1 MGEFVNL
8 TVADGVGTIRL
19 DRPKMNALNVQVQDE
34 IRAAAEQAG
43 ADDAVRAVVVYG
55 GEKVFAAGAD
65 IKEMADMSYAD
76 MVRRSGP
83 LQASL
88 SAVAAIPKPT
98 VAAITGY
105 ALGGGCELA
114 LCADYRIAADDAK
127 LGQPEILLGIIPGA
141 GGTQR
146 LSRLVGPSK
155 AKDLIY
161 TGRFVDAAESLQ
173 IGLVDKV
180 VPAAEVYSA
189 AVAWASQF
197 SRGAALALRAA
208 KEAIDAGLGVDLHTG
223 LEIERQ
229 QFAGLFATEDRS
241 IGMKSFVANGPGK
254 AEFKESDDYCW
265 TQARRLRR
273 RGRGRVER
281 QQAGP
286 GALPRLGSVDL

>member
-8 TVADGVGTIRL
+8 TVSDGVGTIRL
-19 DRPKMNALNVQVQDE
+19 DRPKMNALNVQVQEE
-34 IRAAAEQAG
+34 IRAAATAAAE
-43 ADDAVRAVVVYG
+43 DDAVRAVVIYG
-55 GEKVFAAGAD
+55 GERVFAAGAD

-76 MVRRSGP
+76 MAKRSGP
-83 LQASL
+83 LQSSL

-161 TGRFVDAAESLQ
+161 TGRFVDAAESLT

-180 VPAAEVYSA
+180 VPAASVYEE

-197 SRGAALALRAA
+197 SRGAAMALRAA
-208 KEAIDAGLGVDLHTG
+208 KESIDSGLGVDLATG

-229 QFAGLFATEDRS
+229 QFAALFATEDRS
-241 IGMKSFVANGPGK
+241 IGMTSFVENGPGK
-254 AEFKESDDYCW
+254 AEFK
-265 TQARRLRR
+265 
-273 RGRGRVER
+273 GK
-281 QQAGP
+281 
-286 GALPRLGSVDL
+286 

>member
-8 TVADGVGTIRL
+8 TVSDGVGTIRL
-19 DRPKMNALNVQVQDE
+19 DRPKMNALNVQVQEE
-34 IRAAAEQAG
+34 IRAAATAAAE
-43 ADDAVRAVVVYG
+43 DDAVRAVVIYG
-55 GEKVFAAGAD
+55 GERVFAAGAD

-76 MVRRSGP
+76 MAKRSGP
-83 LQASL
+83 LQSSL

-114 LCADYRIAADDAK
+114 LCADYRIAAEDAK

-161 TGRFVDAAESLQ
+161 TGRFVDAAESLA

-180 VPAAEVYSA
+180 VPAASVYEE

-197 SRGAALALRAA
+197 SRGAAMALRAA
-208 KEAIDAGLGVDLHTG
+208 KESIDSGLGVDLTTG

-229 QFAGLFATEDRS
+229 QFAALFATEDRA
-241 IGMKSFVANGPGK
+241 IGMTSFVENGPGK
-254 AEFKESDDYCW
+254 AEFK
-265 TQARRLRR
+265 
-273 RGRGRVER
+273 GK
-281 QQAGP
+281 
-286 GALPRLGSVDL
+286 

>member
-8 TVADGVGTIRL
+8 TVSDGVGTIRL
-19 DRPKMNALNVQVQDE
+19 DRPKMNALNVQVQEE
-34 IRAAAEQAG
+34 IRAAALEAT
-43 ADDAVRAVVVYG
+43 ADDDVRAVVIYG

-76 MVRRSGP
+76 MVKRSGP
-83 LQASL
+83 LQSSL
-88 SAVAAIPKPT
+88 SAVAEIPKPT

-146 LSRLVGPSK
+146 LSRLIGPSK

-161 TGRFVDAAESLQ
+161 TGRFVDAAESLTL
-173 IGLVDKV
+173 GLVDKV
-180 VPAAEVYSA
+180 VPAAEVYDA
-189 AVAWASQF
+189 AVAWAGQF
-197 SRGAALALRAA
+197 ARGAAMALRAA
-208 KEAIDAGLGVDLHTG
+208 KEAIDSGLGVDLRTG

-229 QFAGLFATEDRS
+229 QFAGLFATEDRG
-241 IGMKSFVANGPGK
+241 IGMKSFVENGPGK
-254 AEFKESDDYCW
+254 AEFK
-265 TQARRLRR
+265 
-273 RGRGRVER
+273 GI
-281 QQAGP
+281 
-286 GALPRLGSVDL
+286 

>member
-8 TVADGVGTIRL
+8 TVSDGVGTIRL
-19 DRPKMNALNVQVQDE
+19 DRPKMNALNVQVQEE
-34 IRAAAEQAG
+34 IRAAALEA
-43 ADDAVRAVVVYG
+43 AASDEVRAVVIYG
-55 GEKVFAAGAD
+55 GERVFAAGAD

-76 MVRRSGP
+76 MAKRSGP
-83 LQASL
+83 LQSSL

-114 LCADYRIAADDAK
+114 LCADYRIAAEDAK

-161 TGRFVDAAESLQ
+161 SGRFVDAAESLQ

-180 VPAAEVYSA
+180 VPAAEVYDA
-189 AVAWASQF
+189 AVAWAAQF
-197 SRGAALALRAA
+197 SKGAAMALRAA
-208 KEAIDAGLGVDLHTG
+208 KEAIDSGLGVDLATG
-223 LEIERQ
+223 LEIERT
-229 QFAGLFATEDRS
+229 QFAALFATEDRR
-241 IGMKSFVANGPGK
+241 IGMKSFVENGPGK
-254 AEFKESDDYCW
+254 AEFK
-265 TQARRLRR
+265 
-273 RGRGRVER
+273 GK
-281 QQAGP
+281 
-286 GALPRLGSVDL
+286 

>member
-8 TVADGVGTIRL
+8 TVSDGIGTIRL
-19 DRPKMNALNVQVQDE
+19 DRPKMNALNVQVQEE
-34 IRAAAEQAG
+34 IRTAAVAAAE
-43 ADDAVRAVVVYG
+43 DDAVRAVVVYG
-55 GEKVFAAGAD
+55 GERVFAAGAD

-76 MVRRSGP
+76 MAKRSGP
-83 LQASL
+83 LQSSL

-114 LCADYRIAADDAK
+114 LCADYRIAAEDAK

-161 TGRFVDAAESLQ
+161 TGRFVDAEESLR

-180 VPAAEVYSA
+180 VPAASVYDE

-197 SRGAALALRAA
+197 ARGAAMALRAA
-208 KEAIDAGLGVDLHTG
+208 KEAIDSGLGVDLATG
-223 LEIERQ
+223 LEIERT
-229 QFAGLFATEDRS
+229 QFAALFATEDRT
-241 IGMKSFVANGPGK
+241 IGMKSFVENGPGK
-254 AEFKESDDYCW
+254 AEFK
-265 TQARRLRR
+265 
-273 RGRGRVER
+273 GK
-281 QQAGP
+281 
-286 GALPRLGSVDL
+286 

>member
-8 TVADGVGTIRL
+8 TVSDGVGTIRL
-19 DRPKMNALNVQVQDE
+19 DRPKMNALNVQVQEE
-34 IRAAAEQAG
+34 IRAAAVAAAE
-43 ADDAVRAVVVYG
+43 DDAVRAVVIYG
-55 GEKVFAAGAD
+55 GERVFAAGAD

-76 MVRRSGP
+76 MVKRSGP
-83 LQASL
+83 LQSSL

-114 LCADYRIAADDAK
+114 LCADYRIAAEDAK

-146 LSRLVGPSK
+146 LSRLIGPSK

-161 TGRFVDAAESLQ
+161 TGRFVDAAESLSL
-173 IGLVDKV
+173 GLVDKV
-180 VPAAEVYSA
+180 VPAADVYDA

-197 SRGAALALRAA
+197 TRGAALALRAA
-208 KEAIDAGLGVDLHTG
+208 KEAIDSGLGVDLQTG

-229 QFAGLFATEDRS
+229 QFAGLFATEDRA
-241 IGMKSFVANGPGK
+241 IGMKSFVENGPGK
-254 AEFKESDDYCW
+254 ATFSGK
-265 TQARRLRR
+265 
-273 RGRGRVER
+273 
-281 QQAGP
+281 
-286 GALPRLGSVDL
+286 

>member
-1 MGEFVNL
+1 MGEFVSL
-8 TVADGVGTIRL
+8 TVSEGVGTIRL
-19 DRPKMNALNVQVQDE
+19 DRPKMNALNVQVQEE
-34 IRAAAEQAG
+34 IRAAALEAT
-43 ADDAVRAVVVYG
+43 ANDDVRAVVIYG
-55 GEKVFAAGAD
+55 GERVFAAGAD

-76 MVRRSGP
+76 MAKRSGP
-83 LQASL
+83 LQSSL

-161 TGRFVDAAESLQ
+161 TGRFVDAAESLA

-180 VPAAEVYSA
+180 VPAAEVYDA
-189 AVAWASQF
+189 AVAWAAQF
-197 SRGAALALRAA
+197 SRGAAMALRAA
-208 KEAIDAGLGVDLHTG
+208 KEAIDTGLGVDLTTG

-229 QFAGLFATEDRS
+229 QFAALFATEDRA
-241 IGMKSFVANGPGK
+241 IGMKSFVENGPGK
-254 AEFKESDDYCW
+254 AEFK
-265 TQARRLRR
+265 
-273 RGRGRVER
+273 GK
-281 QQAGP
+281 
-286 GALPRLGSVDL
+286 